1 MCFTVKSSLFVVP
14 HILLLPLLERQT
26 GPLTFGMFLRS
37 ARTSRDLT
45 QAAMAR
51 KLGISRGTLCDIE
64 KGRQLVSPTLA
75 LKIAKIAGMS
85 TTIAV
90 KACLQDQLNKAK
102 IKLTVD
108 LSA

>member
-1 MCFTVKSSLFVVP
+1 M
-14 HILLLPLLERQT
+14 
-26 GPLTFGMFLRS
+26 
-37 ARTSRDLT
+37 
-45 QAAMAR
+45 
-51 KLGISRGTLCDIE
+51 
-64 KGRQLVSPTLA
+64 SPTLA

-85 TTIAV
+85 TTVAV

>member
-1 MCFTVKSSLFVVP
+1 M
-14 HILLLPLLERQT
+14 
-26 GPLTFGMFLRS
+26 
-37 ARTSRDLT
+37 DLT

-51 KLGISRGTLCDIE
+51 KLGISRGTFCDIE

-85 TTIAV
+85 TTVAV

>member
-1 MCFTVKSSLFVVP
+1 MTTKKSTNKAKPS
-14 HILLLPLLERQT
+14 LLLPLLERQT
-26 GPLTFGMFLRS
+26 GPRTFGMFLRS
-37 ARTSRDLT
+37 ARTSMDLT

-51 KLGISRGTLCDIE
+51 KLGISRGTLCDME

-85 TTIAV
+85 TTVAV

>member
-1 MCFTVKSSLFVVP
+1 MTTKKSTNKAKPS
-14 HILLLPLLERQT
+14 LLLLLLARQT

-37 ARTSRDLT
+37 ARTSMDLT

-85 TTIAV
+85 TTVAV